1 MTMKILLET
10 NSKMGYN
17 KQNIAKGQLDV
28 KNISLLVWV
37 TQLGLSVSVPP
48 VMFIWLAVW
57 LQNAGWGSW
66 VLWVGIGLGVFGAI
80 SGLISSL
87 RTLLRL
93 SAKSKKEAPPLS
105 FNDHA

>member
-1 MTMKILLET
+1 MTVKIYLET
-10 NSKMGYN
+10 KYKIGYN
-17 KQNIAKGQLDV
+17 IKNIAKGRLGV

-37 TQLGLSVSVPP
+37 SQLGLSVTVPP

-57 LQNAGWGSW
+57 LRDAGWGGW
-66 VLWVGIGLGVFGAI
+66 VVWVGIGLGVFGDI

-93 SAKSKKEAPPLS
+93 SAKRNKEAPPLTY
-105 FNDHA
+105 NDHA